1 VSFVMHRR
9 FVAIQV
15 LSVGTSVVVHARP
28 KAVYHTLRSA
38 YRDGNLIMVRLN
50 GAVAQLGERRVRN
63 AEVEGSSPFRST
75 SLDNHQFRY
84 AVRPARTSLALII
97 ASFCPSFF

>member
-1 VSFVMHRR
+1 MAAGGYFKSSDP
-9 FVAIQV
+9 I
-15 LSVGTSVVVHARP
+15 
-28 KAVYHTLRSA
+28 
-38 YRDGNLIMVRLN
+38 

-84 AVRPARTSLALII
+84 AVCPARTSLALILRVF
-97 ASFCPSFF
+97 ARRSSEVFTDTE